1 MQEKL
6 EKEQFYEL
14 LSKIRV
20 TSSFGHMTRI
30 GLSIFIDLDQHEIPL
45 ELFLN
50 TCTVRGS
57 FFHFDAFYK
66 VGNLAFTMWKKY
78 RYSHMTSDFRVG
90 TY

>member
-6 EKEQFYEL
+6 EKEHFYEL

-45 ELFLN
+45 ELF
-50 TCTVRGS
+50 
-57 FFHFDAFYK
+57 
-66 VGNLAFTMWKKY
+66 
-78 RYSHMTSDFRVG
+78 
-90 TY
+90 

>member
-1 MQEKL
+1 M
-6 EKEQFYEL
+6 
-14 LSKIRV
+14 
-20 TSSFGHMTRI
+20 TPSFGYMART

-45 ELFLN
+45 EHM
-50 TCTVRGS
+50 VGGS
-57 FFHFDAFYK
+57 SFYFDAFYK